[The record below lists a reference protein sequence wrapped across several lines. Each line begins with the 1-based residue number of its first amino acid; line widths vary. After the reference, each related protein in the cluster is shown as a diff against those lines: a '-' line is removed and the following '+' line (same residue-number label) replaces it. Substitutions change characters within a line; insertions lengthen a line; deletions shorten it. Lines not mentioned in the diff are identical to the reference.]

1 MTQDDP
7 YFYASSKEKSALEEV
22 VEKGTFSASFGGKT
36 YMGVRFN
43 KDRTY
48 LLKRMLNAKLFWKKT
63 KGPMLS
69 FQSIPLAQEPRNV
82 ITLCEDDWYVVDM
95 DGRIYI
101 LSDALVVQFEDLKP
115 LTFDWHLYD
124 LFPRVLEMNREYAE
138 RYEVERD
145 E

>member
-1 MTQDDP
+1 MTQYDP
-7 YFYASSKEKSALEEV
+7 YFYASSKEKSTLEEV

-36 YMGVRFN
+36 YMGVRFT
-43 KDRTY
+43 KDRAY
-48 LLKRMLNAKLFWKKT
+48 LLKRMLKAKLFWKKT
-63 KGPMLS
+63 KEPMLS
-69 FQSIPLAQEPRNV
+69 FQSIPLAKEPRNV
-82 ITLCEDDWYVVDM
+82 ITLCEHDWYVVDM

-124 LFPRVLEMNREYAE
+124 LFPRVLEMNRQYAE
-138 RYEVERD
+138 RYEVETD

>member
-1 MTQDDP
+1 MAQNDP
-7 YFYASSKEKSALEEV
+7 IFYASAKEKSAHEKV
-22 VEKGTFSASFGGKT
+22 VKEGTFSSSFGGKT

-43 KDRTY
+43 KDRAY
-48 LLKRMLNAKLFWKKT
+48 LLKRMLNAEMFWEKT
-63 KGPMLS
+63 KEPVLS
-69 FQSIPLAQEPRNV
+69 FQSIPLAKEPRNI
-82 ITLCEDDWYVVDM
+82 ITIRESDWYVVDT

-115 LTFDWHLYD
+115 LSFDWHMYD

-138 RYEVERD
+138 RYEKET